1 MKKDTNTPQRNTI
14 GNNLEHKQSS
24 VGCGESKRRRLS
36 FRWNTRLS
44 LLAALALALTFARP
58 AAAKS
63 KIMGITTAGDFA
75 AFARQAGRESYDAE
89 LGYWTGEI
97 VGYEPGEDS
106 QLIVDLTV
114 NGQGAV
120 EFDYWIQTTDV
131 APFDYLDI
139 YLVTSTGVVPVVV
152 GYNPNPYYGSVF
164 ISEVE
169 HLSIDL
175 SPWKGE
181 TVQLVISAH
190 QDGFV
195 DQFQALIANLTT
207 FTNGK

>member
-1 MKKDTNTPQRNTI
+1 MKEDINTLQTNTI
-14 GNNLEHKQSS
+14 GSNTGHKQFSA
-24 VGCGESKRRRLS
+24 GCGAATKRLVS
-36 FRWNTRLS
+36 SRWNMRLP
-44 LLAALALALTFARP
+44 LLAALALALAFARP
-58 AAAKS
+58 VEAKS
-63 KIMGITTAGDFA
+63 KVVGITTAGDFA

-97 VGYEPGEDS
+97 FGYEPEEDS
-106 QLIVDLTV
+106 QLILDLAV

-120 EFDYWIQTTDV
+120 EFDYCIQTTDV

-139 YLVTSTGVVPVVV
+139 YLVTSTGVVPVVA
-152 GYNPNPYYGSVF
+152 GYNPNPSYGNVF

-190 QDGFV
+190 QDGFM